1 MKKNYIFIAFLFS
14 ICVMNAQDIDLEA
27 KTIRNTMTTSVA
39 EFPGKF
45 VVANDSLTNS
55 LKLKIDATGEVNWY
69 LDKQEFF
76 IRDGA
81 FIPYPDESMTPET
94 YDFIKIDGKY
104 GRIGFNILSDRASD
118 TLTSSIHLNGT
129 ISTRVRTLDGTDNY
143 DLLQDDHT
151 IIVNLDDTAV
161 TLTLPAASSCKGRQ
175 YKIKRDAEAG
185 NNARL
190 TLDTSDGG
198 DIDEHPTY
206 IVANNLGVCEVVSD
220 GTQWWI
226 MSIEEKLTVKTI
238 SVDTVLANETG
249 LVEVNL
255 TSDTTSPLVVT
266 LPAAADHT
274 GETFQI
280 KRNADG
286 VIPTS
291 KLVHV
296 KPTGSENLDSFTN
309 ASPYVMTNDF
319 ETVTITSNGSRWLI
333 LNNYNH

>member
-1 MKKNYIFIAFLFS
+1 MKQNYIFLVFFFC
-14 ICVMNAQDIDLEA
+14 ICVLNAQDIDIEA
-27 KTIRNTMTTSVA
+27 QTIRNTMTTSDA
-39 EFPGKF
+39 ESPGKF

-55 LKLKIDATGEVNWY
+55 LKFLISATGEVNWY
-69 LDKQEFF
+69 LDKQDFF

-81 FIPYPDESMTPET
+81 FIPYPEESMTPET
-94 YDFIKIDGKY
+94 YDFIKIDGAN
-104 GRIGFNILSDRASD
+104 GRIGFNVLSDRASD

-129 ISTRVRTLDGTDNY
+129 ISTRVRTLDGTDDY

-161 TLTLPAASSCKGRQ
+161 TLTLPAASGCKGRE

-190 TLDTSDGG
+190 TLNTADGG
-198 DIDEHPTY
+198 DIDGSPTY
-206 IVANNLGVCEVVSD
+206 IISNNLGVCEVVSD

-226 MSIEEKLTVKTI
+226 MSVEEKLSVNTI
-238 SVDTVLANETG
+238 SADTVLANESG

-255 TSDTTSPLVVT
+255 TAGTTSPLVLT
-266 LPAAADHT
+266 LPSAADYV
-274 GETFQI
+274 GEILQI

-291 KLVHV
+291 KLVHI
-296 KPTGSENLDSFTN
+296 KPAGSENLDAFTN

-319 ETVTITSNGSRWLI
+319 ESVTITSNGSRWLI